1 MKPALKLVPPLP
13 SPEESF
19 YADLPAATSFGAVT
33 DFSQYRAVP
42 ESWHIVMTDI
52 RGSTQAIEA
61 GRYKDVNTLGAATI
75 ISVLNALDRLDVPF
89 VFGGDGA
96 TLLVPSV
103 ALGAVRRALVST
115 QVLAR
120 ESFNLELRAGI
131 VPVARVTKEGHAVLV
146 AKIRISENYFQ
157 AALAGGGAAR
167 AEVLLKDEN
176 QNSEF
181 LIEAQASGTAM
192 KDDAFDGL
200 ECRWSDIR
208 VPQKEILS
216 LLVVARGNN
225 RAAVYDDTLK
235 ALNRIFDA
243 AALAP
248 TVPNDSLKLSFA
260 PGRLLGEAKAR
271 TAGQGIWA
279 LANYLMRALLEN
291 VLGYFFFKRPG
302 VHMGTDWQKY
312 KRDTLLNTDSKKFDD
327 TLRMILPATKEQK
340 RALEAYL
347 EERAQRGTLF
357 YGLHAA
363 SHALMTCLV
372 FDTKGRHVHFV
383 DGGDGGYAAAAKGL
397 KAQMKAA
404 G

>member
-1 MKPALKLVPPLP
+1 MRPALKLVPPLP

-19 YADLPAATSFGAVT
+19 YADLPALTSFGAVT

-75 ISVLNALDRLDVPF
+75 ISVLNAIERLDVPF

-96 TLLVPSV
+96 TMLVPSI
-103 ALGAVRRALVST
+103 ALPAVRRALVSA
-115 QVLAR
+115 QILAR
-120 ESFNLELRAGI
+120 DSFHLELRAGI
-131 VPVARVTKEGHAVLV
+131 VPVSRVVKEGHAVLV

-157 AALAGGGAAR
+157 AALAGGGTAR
-167 AEVLLKDEN
+167 AEVLLKDEAL
-176 QNSEF
+176 NSDF
-181 LIEAQASGTAM
+181 LVDAQGAEVKG
-192 KDDAFDGL
+192 DAFEGL

-216 LLVVARGNN
+216 LLVVARGAN
-225 RAAVYDDTLK
+225 RAAVYDDMLK
-235 ALNRIFDA
+235 ALNKIFDSA
-243 AALAP
+243 TTTP
-248 TVPNDSLKLSFA
+248 TVPKESLRLSFS

-271 TAGQGIWA
+271 TTRQGTFSLLKY
-279 LANYLMRALLEN
+279 LARAFVEN
-291 VLGYFFFKRPG
+291 ILGYFFFQRPG

-312 KRDTLLNTDSKKFDD
+312 KNDTLLNTDSKKFDD
-327 TLRMILPATKEQK
+327 TLRMILPATKDQK
-340 RALEAYL
+340 QALEAYL
-347 EERAQRGTLF
+347 QERSHQGTLF